1 MRITLEDVK
10 AKKKILILSV
20 LCILI
25 IFSSGV
31 AAYKLMS
38 RGEEK
43 AYQPVTAVHQASE
56 VPEQTNA
63 TSEPEI
69 TDAKPSEKSFTEKD
83 PFKAEFLERF
93 LKSQREKF
101 ADKTFANSP
110 LKVELPRIVLPK
122 DLPEI
127 DPPVSRQVRKPAPEI
142 KILGIYKIGD
152 SAVAITD
159 KGEIREGMFVEDH
172 RVLSVTREKIQL
184 EGVDIPYFI
193 TGSK

>member
-1 MRITLEDVK
+1 MRITLDDVK

-20 LCILI
+20 LCIVV

-31 AAYKLMS
+31 AAYKLIS
-38 RGEEK
+38 RGEDN
-43 AYQPVTAVHQASE
+43 AYQPWPAVQQASQ
-56 VPEQTNA
+56 VSEQTNA

-69 TDAKPSEKSFTEKD
+69 TYAKPSEKSFIEKD
-83 PFKAEFLERF
+83 PFKAEFLEKF

-101 ADKTFANSP
+101 ADKTIADSP
-110 LKVELPRIVLPK
+110 SKVELPRIVLPK
-122 DLPEI
+122 ELPEI
-127 DPPVSRQVRKPAPEI
+127 DPPVSRQVRKSAPEI

-184 EGVDIPYFI
+184 EGVDTPYFI
-193 TGSK
+193 TGK